1 MVLNISLVPNPS
13 HQAMLVVKVLNL
25 EGYFQHENIATYTNH
40 DSKGHILYP
49 NIYGRVKHGL

>member
-1 MVLNISLVPNPS
+1 MGEQRVSLPEGQGVAGRRRRLNFSFTN
-13 HQAMLVVKVLNL
+13 
-25 EGYFQHENIATYTNH
+25 TNH